1 MMATAAPNLH
11 EAEDAPD
18 TIANKMAAIIRMAA
32 LGVAILF

>member
-18 TIANKMAAIIRMAA
+18 TIANKMAAVFVWLR
-32 LGVAILF
+32 